1 VDDLAEGDAYTAAL
15 VEFNERVA
23 DDDRV
28 EVVVLTVG
36 DGVTLIRRR
45 T

>member
-1 VDDLAEGDAYTAAL
+1 
-15 VEFNERVA
+15 FNERVA

-28 EVVVLTVG
+28 EVVLLTVG

-45 T
+45 A

>member
-1 VDDLAEGDAYTAAL
+1 
-15 VEFNERVA
+15 VA

>member
-1 VDDLAEGDAYTAAL
+1 VDDLAEGDVDTAAL

-28 EVVVLTVG
+28 EVVLLTVG